1 MPIDACGANPFVSL
15 IHRHDPDAGIDLD
28 VLSASARLGPQG
40 AGAELVVERVGVT
53 AAGGRATIVGEV
65 LAADVELGTRN
76 PDGSRGVGI
85 GAGVVLGGVEAT
97 FQLGDDSSL
106 TLGASVGLGLHLSVG
121 FRDADH
127 DGKPAVCARI
137 AEFFALAGCIEIP
150 F

>member
-1 MPIDACGANPFVSL
+1 MPIDACAANPFVSL
-15 IHRHDPDAGIDLD
+15 VHRHDPDAGIDLD

-40 AGAELVVERVGVT
+40 TGAELVVERVGVT
-53 AAGGRATIVGEV
+53 AGRAQIVGEL

-97 FQLGDDSSL
+97 FQLGHDSSL
-106 TLGASVGLGLHLSVG
+106 SIGASVGLGLHLSVG

-127 DGKPAVCARI
+127 DGKPALCARI